1 MPTTRWETRDPADP
15 VIAQNLVRELGIS
28 ALLASLLTSRDITDP
43 GEADHFLHPRLASLP
58 DPLATPGLEAAA
70 RRIALAVER
79 GENVVLYGDYDV
91 DGVTSL
97 AIMHRFLAAHGLEAG
112 WFLPLRESEGY
123 GLSRDGLD
131 RVFAAR
137 QPTLLVALDCGTG
150 SHEEAA
156 WLAARGVDLVII
168 DHHEPKHGAAP
179 CAALV
184 NPKALGGNT
193 DLCTA
198 ALVFK
203 VCHGIQKVSGRREP
217 DLRDFLDLAAMGTI
231 CDLAPLRGENRVIVR
246 HGLARLSETKWEG
259 LRALMEVSSV
269 TPPVITT
276 AEVGFRLGP
285 RLNAAGRL
293 HTAEA
298 ALKLLLSEDPDEA
311 RRLARELDVCNR
323 ERQDLE
329 QHVLEAALAALEKDF
344 DPGRDC
350 AVVVGGDGWHA
361 GVVGIVASRLC
372 RKYHRPAIV
381 VGFDE
386 KGEGHGSGRSIDA
399 LSLVET
405 LGDCADLLGP
415 FGGHH
420 MAAGL
425 SVTRENFAGF
435 RQKFTSAAGRRLQPH
450 DLVPR
455 IKLDARIDVADLEH
469 AHLEEL
475 ALLEP
480 CGMGNPAPLF
490 YARAVAPVHG
500 PDVLKEKHVRFRVRG
515 REELLAAIYFN
526 GARDDFPRAPWD
538 VAFKLVRNEYRQ
550 RISLQLEVQHL
561 RPTENGEGTPAAAFS
576 RTS

>member
-1 MPTTRWETRDPADP
+1 MLSPRWETGDPADP
-15 VIAQNLVRELGIS
+15 AIAQRLSRELGIS
-28 ALLASLLTSRDITDP
+28 ALLASLLAARDLADP
-43 GEADHFLHPRLASLP
+43 DEAEVFLHPRLASLP
-58 DPLATPGLEAAA
+58 DPLETPGLESAA
-70 RRIALAVER
+70 RRIALALER
-79 GENVVLYGDYDV
+79 RENVVLYGDYDV

-97 AIMHRFLAAHGLEAG
+97 AILHRFLAALGLETSC
-112 WFLPLRESEGY
+112 FLPLRESEGY

-131 RVFAAR
+131 RVFAEH
-137 QPTLLVALDCGTG
+137 QPALVIALDCGTG

-156 WLAARGVDLVII
+156 WLAARGVDLVIV
-168 DHHEPKHGAAP
+168 DHHEPKNGTAP

-203 VCHGIQKVSGRREP
+203 LCHGIQKTTGRREP

-231 CDLAPLRGENRVIVR
+231 CDLAPLRGENRIIVR
-246 HGLARLSETKWEG
+246 HGLARLGQTRWEG
-259 LRALMEVSSV
+259 LRALMEVSAVMS
-269 TPPVITT
+269 PVTT

-298 ALKLLLSEDPDEA
+298 ALRLLLSEDPAEA
-311 RRLARELDVCNR
+311 RRLAHDLDACNR
-323 ERQDLE
+323 ERQQLE
-329 QHVLEAALAALEKDF
+329 QQVLEAACAELEKNF
-344 DPGRDC
+344 DPARDC
-350 AVVVGGDGWHA
+350 AVIVGGDGWHA

-381 VGFDE
+381 IGFDDA
-386 KGEGHGSGRSIDA
+386 GDGHGSGRSIA
-399 LSLVET
+399 GLSLVEA
-405 LGDCADLLGP
+405 LGDCAEWLGP

-425 SVTRENFAGF
+425 SVTRANFTVF
-435 RQKFTSAAGRRLQPH
+435 RNQFEAAAGRRLQPD

-455 IKLDARIDVADLEH
+455 LKLDARIDVAELEQS
-469 AHLEEL
+469 HLEEL
-475 ALLEP
+475 SLLEP

-515 REELLAAIYFN
+515 RDELLAAIYFN
-526 GARDDFPRAPWD
+526 GASDDFPRAPWD

-550 RISLQLEVQHL
+550 RVSLQLEVQHL
-561 RPTENGEGTPAAAFS
+561 RPAGN
-576 RTS
+576 

>member
-1 MPTTRWETRDPADP
+1 MLSPRWETRDPVDP
-15 VIAQNLVRELGIS
+15 AIAQKLAGELGVS
-28 ALLASLLTSRDITDP
+28 PLLASLLAARDVTDP
-43 GEADHFLHPRLASLP
+43 GEAENFLHPRLASLP
-58 DPLATPGLEAAA
+58 DPLETPGLRDVA
-70 RRIALAVER
+70 RRLAQAVDRREK
-79 GENVVLYGDYDV
+79 VVLYGDYDV

-97 AIMHRFLAAHGLEAG
+97 AILHRFLSGLGLETN

-131 RVFAAR
+131 RVFSTMH
-137 QPTLLVALDCGTG
+137 PGLIVALDCGTS

-156 WLAARGVDLVII
+156 WLAERGVDLLIV
-168 DHHEPKHGAAP
+168 DHHEPKNGPAR

-184 NPKALGGNT
+184 NPKVSGGNT

-203 VCHGIQKVSGRREP
+203 LCHGIQKITGRREP

-231 CDLAPLRGENRVIVR
+231 CDLAPLRGENRIIVR
-246 HGLARLSETKWEG
+246 HGLARLSHTKWIG
-259 LRALMEVSSV
+259 LRTLMEVASV
-269 TPPVITT
+269 VPPVTT
-276 AEVGFRLGP
+276 TEVGFRLGP

-293 HTAEA
+293 NTAEA
-298 ALKLLLSEDPDEA
+298 ALKLLITEDAGEA
-311 RRLARELDVCNR
+311 RRLALELDSCNR

-329 QHVLEAALAALEKDF
+329 QQVLESALAELEKHF
-344 DPGRDC
+344 DPARDS
-350 AVVVGGDGWHA
+350 AIVVGGNGWHS

-372 RKYHRPAIV
+372 RKYHRPALVI
-381 VGFDE
+381 GFDE
-386 KGEGHGSGRSIDA
+386 SGEGHGSGRSIDG
-399 LSLVET
+399 LSLVEA
-405 LGDCADLLGP
+405 LADCAELLGP

-425 SVTRENFAGF
+425 NVHREHFEAF
-435 RQKFTSAAGRRLQPH
+435 RSKFMRAAADRLQPQ
-450 DLVPR
+450 DLLPR
-455 IKLDARIDVADLEH
+455 IRLDARVDVSELDQS
-469 AHLEEL
+469 HLEEL

-550 RISLQLEVQHL
+550 RVSLQLEVQHL
-561 RPTENGEGTPAAAFS
+561 RTAS
-576 RTS
+576 

>member
-1 MPTTRWETRDPADP
+1 MLSTRWETRDPVDP
-15 VIAQNLVRELGIS
+15 AIAQKLAGELGIS
-28 ALLASLLTSRDITDP
+28 PLLASLLVARDVTDP
-43 GEADHFLHPRLASLP
+43 GEAENFLHPRLASLP
-58 DPLATPGLEAAA
+58 DPLDTPGLENVA
-70 RRIALAVER
+70 RRLAQAVEHR
-79 GENVVLYGDYDV
+79 EKVVLYGDYDV

-97 AIMHRFLAAHGLEAG
+97 AILHRFLAGLG
-112 WFLPLRESEGY
+112 LQTSWFLPLRESEGY
-123 GLSRDGLD
+123 GLSRDGLN
-131 RVFAAR
+131 RVFATEH
-137 QPTLLVALDCGTG
+137 PNLIVALDCGTS
-150 SHEEAA
+150 SHEEAV
-156 WLAARGVDLVII
+156 WLAERGVDLVIV
-168 DHHEPKHGAAP
+168 DHHEPKNGPAR
-179 CAALV
+179 CVALV
-184 NPKALGGNT
+184 NPKVSGGNT

-203 VCHGIQKVSGRREP
+203 LCHGIQKITGRREP

-231 CDLAPLRGENRVIVR
+231 CDLAPLRGENRIIVR
-246 HGLARLSETKWEG
+246 HGLARLSQSKWLG
-259 LRALMEVSSV
+259 LRTLMDVASV
-269 TPPVITT
+269 VPPVTT
-276 AEVGFRLGP
+276 TEVGFRLGP

-293 HTAEA
+293 NTAEA
-298 ALKLLLSEDPDEA
+298 ALKLLITEDASEA
-311 RRLARELDVCNR
+311 RRLAQELDICNR

-329 QHVLEAALAALEKDF
+329 QQVLEGAMASLEKYF
-344 DPGRDC
+344 DPESDC
-350 AVVVGGDGWHA
+350 AIVVGGDGWHS

-386 KGEGHGSGRSIDA
+386 SGEGHGSGRSIDG
-399 LSLVET
+399 LSLVDA
-405 LGDCADLLGP
+405 LGDCAEMLGP

-425 SVTRENFAGF
+425 SIHRERFEEF
-435 RQKFTSAAGRRLQPH
+435 RQMFTRAAAARLQAQ

-455 IKLDARIDVADLEH
+455 IRLDARVDVADLDQS
-469 AHLEEL
+469 HLEEL

-490 YARAVAPVHG
+490 YAQAIAPVHG

-550 RISLQLEVQHL
+550 RVSLQLEVQHL
-561 RPTENGEGTPAAAFS
+561 RSAA
-576 RTS
+576 

>member
-1 MPTTRWETRDPADP
+1 MLSPRWETRDPADP
-15 VIAQNLVRELGIS
+15 AITGQLAAELGVS
-28 ALLASLLTSRDITDP
+28 PLLASLLTARQLTDP
-43 GEADHFLHPRLASLP
+43 GEAEIFLHPRLAALP
-58 DPLATPGLEAAA
+58 DPLETPGLADAA
-70 RRIALAVER
+70 RRLARAVER
-79 GENVVLYGDYDV
+79 RENVVLYGDYDV

-97 AIMHRFLAAHGLEAG
+97 AILHRFLAALGLPTA

-137 QPTLLVALDCGTG
+137 RPDLVVALDCGTG

-156 WLAARGVDLVII
+156 GLAARGVDLVII
-168 DHHEPKHGAAP
+168 DHHEPRQGAAP
-179 CAALV
+179 CTALV

-203 VCHGIQKVSGRREP
+203 LCHGLQKITGRRDP
-217 DLRDFLDLAAMGTI
+217 DLRAFLDLAALGTI
-231 CDLAPLRGENRVIVR
+231 CDLAPLRGENRIIVR
-246 HGLARLSETKWEG
+246 HGLARLGHTGWTG
-259 LRALMEVSSV
+259 LRALMDVSAV
-269 TPPVITT
+269 LPPVST

-298 ALKLLLSEDPDEA
+298 ALQLLLSEDPAEA
-311 RRLARELDVCNR
+311 HRLARELDACNR

-329 QHVLEAALAALEKDF
+329 QQVLAAALAELEANF
-344 DPGRDC
+344 DPARDC
-350 AVVVGGDGWHA
+350 AVVVGGDGWHS

-381 VGFDE
+381 IGFDTT
-386 KGEGHGSGRSIDA
+386 GDGHGSGRSIDA

-405 LGDCADLLGP
+405 LGDCAEFLGP

-425 SVTRENFAGF
+425 NVTRANFAGF
-435 RQKFTSAAGRRLQPH
+435 REKFAAAAGRRLQPR

-455 IKLDARIDVADLEH
+455 LRLDARIDVADLEQG
-469 AHLEEL
+469 HLEEL
-475 ALLEP
+475 SLLEP
-480 CGMGNPAPLF
+480 CGIGNPAPLF
-490 YARAVAPVHG
+490 YARGVAPVHG

-515 REELLAAIYFN
+515 RDELLAAIYFN

-550 RISLQLEVQHL
+550 RVSLQLEVQHL
-561 RPTENGEGTPAAAFS
+561 RPAQN
-576 RTS
+576 

>member
-1 MPTTRWETRDPADP
+1 MLSPRWETRDPADP
-15 VIAQNLVRELGIS
+15 AITSKLAGELGIS
-28 ALLASLLTSRDITDP
+28 PLLASLLAARQLTDP
-43 GEADHFLHPRLASLP
+43 GEADVFLHPRLAALP
-58 DPLATPGLEAAA
+58 DPLETPGLEAAA
-70 RRIALAVER
+70 RRIAQAIER
-79 GENVVLYGDYDV
+79 RENVVLYGDYDV

-97 AIMHRFLAAHGLEAG
+97 AIMHRFLAALGLETG

-131 RVFAAR
+131 RVFAER
-137 QPTLLVALDCGTG
+137 QPSLVVALDCGTG

-156 WLAARGVDLVII
+156 WLAARGVDLVIV
-168 DHHEPKHGAAP
+168 DHHEPKLGAAP
-179 CAALV
+179 CTALV

-198 ALVFK
+198 ALAFK
-203 VCHGIQKVSGRREP
+203 LCHGIQKITGRRDP

-246 HGLARLSETKWEG
+246 HGLARLSHTKWEG
-259 LRALMEVSSV
+259 LRALMDVSSV
-269 TPPVITT
+269 IPPVTT

-298 ALKLLLSEDPDEA
+298 ALQLLLTADPAEA
-311 RRLARELDVCNR
+311 RRIAHELDACNR

-329 QHVLEAALAALEKDF
+329 QHVLEAALAELEKNF

-381 VGFDE
+381 IGFDAA
-386 KGEGHGSGRSIDA
+386 GDGHGSGRSIDA
-399 LSLVET
+399 LSLVEA
-405 LGDCADLLGP
+405 LGDCANLLGP

-425 SVTRENFAGF
+425 SVTRANFAGF
-435 RQKFTSAAGRRLQPH
+435 REKFADAAGRRLQPQ
-450 DLVPR
+450 DLIPR
-455 IKLDARIDVADLEH
+455 LKLDARIDVADLEQ

-475 ALLEP
+475 SLLEP

-561 RPTENGEGTPAAAFS
+561 RPAQN
-576 RTS
+576 

>member
-1 MPTTRWETRDPADP
+1 MSPRWETRDQANPA
-15 VIAQNLVRELGIS
+15 IAENLARELGIS
-28 ALLASLLTSRDITDP
+28 SLLASLLASREITDP
-43 GEADHFLHPRLASLP
+43 GEADNFLHPQLASLP
-58 DPLATPGLEAAA
+58 DPRATPGIDDAAH
-70 RRIALAVER
+70 RIILAMER
-79 GENVVLYGDYDV
+79 HESVVLYGDYDV

-97 AIMHRFLAAHGLEAG
+97 AILQRFLAASGLDAHC
-112 WFLPLRESEGY
+112 FLPLRESEGY

-131 RVFAAR
+131 RVFAAHS
-137 QPTLLVALDCGTG
+137 PTLLVALDCGTS
-150 SHEEAA
+150 SHNEAA

-179 CAALV
+179 CAGLV
-184 NPKALGGNT
+184 NPKASGGNT

-203 VCHGIQKVSGRREP
+203 LCHGIQKLTGRRSP

-246 HGLARLSETKWEG
+246 HGLTRLSHTKWEG
-259 LRALMEVSSV
+259 MRALMEVSGAI
-269 TPPVITT
+269 PPITT

-298 ALKLLLSEDPDEA
+298 ALQLLLSTDPAEG
-311 RRLARELDVCNR
+311 RRLAQELDACNR
-323 ERQDLE
+323 ERQNLE
-329 QHVLEAALAALEKDF
+329 QQVLNAALKELEKHF
-344 DPGRDC
+344 DPIRDC
-350 AVVVGGDGWHA
+350 AIVVGGDGWHA

-381 VGFDE
+381 VGFD
-386 KGEGHGSGRSIDA
+386 GSGDGHGSGRSIAA
-399 LSLVET
+399 LSLIEA

-425 SVTRENFAGF
+425 GVARGNFEGF
-435 RQKFTSAAGRRLQPH
+435 RERFFATAARRLHPQ

-455 IKLDARIDVADLEH
+455 LKLDACIDVADLDQS
-469 AHLEEL
+469 HLEDL
-475 ALLEP
+475 SLFEP
-480 CGMGNPAPLF
+480 CGVGNPAPIF
-490 YARAVAPVHG
+490 YARDVAPVYG
-500 PDVLKEKHVRFRVRG
+500 PDILKEKHVRFRIRG
-515 REELLAAIYFN
+515 RDDLLAAIYFN
-526 GARDDFPRAPWD
+526 GARADLPRAPWD

-550 RISLQLEVQHL
+550 RVSLQLEVQHL
-561 RPTENGEGTPAAAFS
+561 RPAA
-576 RTS
+576 

>member
-1 MPTTRWETRDPADP
+1 MVPPRWETRDPADP
-15 VIAQNLVRELGIS
+15 AIAQKLTRELGVS
-28 ALLASLLTSRDITDP
+28 HLLASLLAARDLTDP
-43 GEADHFLHPRLASLP
+43 GEAEDFLHPRLASLP
-58 DPLATPGLEAAA
+58 DPLDTPGLENAA
-70 RRIALAVER
+70 RRLALAVER
-79 GENVVLYGDYDV
+79 REKVVLYGDYDV

-97 AIMHRFLAAHGLEAG
+97 AILHRFLAALGLETG
-112 WFLPLRESEGY
+112 CFLPLRESEGY

-131 RVFAAR
+131 RVFAER

-156 WLAARGVDLVII
+156 WLAARGVDLVIV
-168 DHHEPKHGAAP
+168 DHHEPKNGTAP
-179 CAALV
+179 CTALV

-203 VCHGIQKVSGRREP
+203 LCHGLQKITGRRDP
-217 DLRDFLDLAAMGTI
+217 DLRDFLDLAALGTI

-246 HGLARLSETKWEG
+246 HGLSRLGHPKWEG

-269 TPPVITT
+269 MAPVTT

-298 ALKLLLSEDPDEA
+298 ALTLLLTEDPAEA
-311 RRLARELDVCNR
+311 RRLAQELDACNR

-329 QHVLEAALAALEKDF
+329 QQVLEAALAALQKNF
-344 DPGRDC
+344 DPARDC
-350 AVVVGGDGWHA
+350 AVIVGGDGWHA

-381 VGFDE
+381 IGFDDT
-386 KGEGHGSGRSIDA
+386 GAGHGSGRSIDA

-405 LGDCADLLGP
+405 LGDCANLLGP

-425 SVTRENFAGF
+425 SITRQNFDDF
-435 RQKFTSAAGRRLQPH
+435 REKFSAAAGRRLQPQ

-455 IKLDARIDVADLEH
+455 LKLDARIDVADLEQ

-475 ALLEP
+475 SLLEP

-515 REELLAAIYFN
+515 RDELLAAIYFN
-526 GARDDFPRAPWD
+526 GASDNFPRAPWD

-550 RISLQLEVQHL
+550 RVSLQLEVQHL
-561 RPTENGEGTPAAAFS
+561 RPARN
-576 RTS
+576 